1 MLSPKIRQAR
11 RARSRSLVM
20 GEQIGPPSRPSS
32 PNPQERVL
40 KCGWLKKQ
48 RSIMK
53 NWQQRWFVLRGDQL
67 FYYKDEEE
75 TKPQGLILLQGNQ
88 VNELPPNPDEPG
100 KHLFE
105 ITPGVSRMI
114 KLHSFFTVT
123 VCKMLFVV
131 ALQLGLKTFKL
142 LLGHLL
148 PVMAC
153 LESLE
158 CELIL
163 SEETRY
169 SFSFIGVSSEET
181 NQVTCLVDEIVYLDF
196 SKAFDTDSHTLLQE
210 KLAAHGL
217 NSAFFGSLKTGWMAG
232 PRECWGMMLRAA
244 GGQSLVGFP
253 RAQFWGQSCLISLS
267 VIWRRR
273 SSAPSVYLQMTGTN
287 LGGGVD
293 QLEGRKALQKMWTDW
308 IDGLRPTG

>member
-75 TKPQGLILLQGNQ
+75 TKPQGLILLQGSQ

-105 ITPGVSRMI
+105 ITPAEAFNV
-114 KLHSFFTVT
+114 L
-123 VCKMLFVV
+123 VV
-131 ALQLGLKTFKL
+131 KL
-142 LLGHLL
+142 LLRSRHLSSAAGC
-148 PVMAC
+148 VKFGC
-153 LESLE
+153 GS
-158 CELIL
+158 C
-163 SEETRY
+163 S
-169 SFSFIGVSSEET
+169 IGV
-181 NQVTCLVDEIVYLDF
+181 L
-196 SKAFDTDSHTLLQE
+196 
-210 KLAAHGL
+210 GL
-217 NSAFFGSLKTGWMAG
+217 
-232 PRECWGMMLRAA
+232 E
-244 GGQSLVGFP
+244 
-253 RAQFWGQSCLISLS
+253 
-267 VIWRRR
+267 
-273 SSAPSVYLQMTGTN
+273 
-287 LGGGVD
+287 
-293 QLEGRKALQKMWTDW
+293 
-308 IDGLRPTG
+308 